1 MAKLIEVASGAAW
14 WSSLEITARYGT
26 QFAVMLV
33 LARLLSPA
41 DFGLLAIL
49 LVFTSLG
56 ALLVDSGFGTALIQ
70 RHNITDDDETTV
82 FLSACITGIVAALA
96 LVAAA
101 PVIAHFFSQPGLLQA
116 TRVIALVLPLGAL
129 ASVPDALLTKKMD
142 FRARAGAELIA
153 SLCSGSLA
161 ILLAVRGFGVWSLI
175 CQAIASILTRTIMLW
190 LSCRWW
196 PRGRFSVVSF
206 RRLFGFGS
214 FMLLSNLL
222 NTFATR
228 LQTVLIGRLFSA
240 SELGLYSL
248 AQSTQSVPASLMSNL
263 LNRVGLPIFSS
274 FGGAACK
281 LREGLRISLR
291 MAMFVFVPCMAGI
304 ALVSRPLIALLFGA
318 RWLEASPI
326 LALLAL
332 SAALWPLHVLNLA
345 AIGAQG
351 RSKLLLRVELV
362 KQTFAIALIAACSP
376 WGPTAVAAAV
386 LASSIASVGI
396 NTHYSR
402 VLLDYGAKD
411 QLLDQAGTFALT
423 AAAML
428 AGGIVLH
435 VMPETP
441 ASAVIAL
448 VAGAA
453 VYLSSAFL
461 FRVQAMTDLLR
472 SLHSLRSPPDATDP

>member
-1 MAKLIEVASGAAW
+1 MAKLIKVASGAAW

-26 QFAVMLV
+26 QFVVMLI

-70 RHNITDDDETTV
+70 RQNITDDDETTV
-82 FLSACITGIVAALA
+82 FLSAGITSIVAALV

-101 PVIAHFFSQPGLLQA
+101 PVIAHFFSQPRLLLA

-129 ASVPDALLTKKMD
+129 ASVPDALLTKRMD
-142 FRARAGAELIA
+142 FKARAGAELVA

-161 ILLAVRGFGVWSLI
+161 IFLAIRGFGVWSLI
-175 CQAIASILTRTIMLW
+175 CQAITSILTRTIMLW

-196 PRGRFSVVSF
+196 PRGRFSVASF

-228 LQTVLIGRLFSA
+228 LQTILIGKLFSA

-274 FGGAACK
+274 FGGDVHK
-281 LREGLRISLR
+281 LREALRISLR

-351 RSKLLLRVELV
+351 RSRLLLRVELV
-362 KQTFAIALIAACSP
+362 KQSCAIALVAACSP

-386 LASSIASVGI
+386 LASSVGAVAI
-396 NTHYSR
+396 NAHYSR
-402 VLLDYGAKD
+402 VLLGYGAKA
-411 QLLDQAGTFALT
+411 QLRDQASTFALT
-423 AAAML
+423 AAAVL

-435 VMPETP
+435 VMPQTP
-441 ASAVIAL
+441 ASALIAL
-448 VAGAA
+448 TAGAA
-453 VYLSSAFL
+453 VYLASAFL
-461 FRVQAMTDLLR
+461 LRVPAMTDLLR
-472 SLHSLRSPPDATDP
+472 SLHALRSSPDANDP